1 MKTLF
6 MDSSHKHLIVLLLED
21 KKIVSSVCEECWK
34 KQSEKLF
41 PAVIACMEE
50 ANWNVND
57 LQKVI
62 VSVGPGSY
70 TGVRIAL
77 SVAKVLCTQK
87 NIPLYTLSTLQLYA
101 GLNPNTFVMMDAR
114 SKRAYCA
121 HYDYGNAILN
131 PQIKTLEEISDYL
144 KNHECNVVG
153 DCNLVHYDEVNVDF
167 KANIQALVEHSELVE
182 NIHTLIPCYLKESDA
197 YGK

>member
-6 MDSSHKHLIVLLLED
+6 MDSSHKHLMVVLFEND
-21 KKIVSSVCEECWK
+21 EVKASIIEECWK

-41 PAVIACMEE
+41 PVVINAMNI
-50 ANWNVND
+50 ANFQVDD
-57 LQKVI
+57 LDRIV

-77 SVAKVLCTQK
+77 SVAKVLGTMK
-87 NIPLYTLSTLQLYA
+87 HIEVYTLNTLQLYA
-101 GLNPNTFVMMDAR
+101 GLNDRTFVLMDAR

-121 HYDYGNAILN
+121 CYDQGKEILA
-131 PQIKTLEEISDYL
+131 PQVKTLDEIKQYIENNDVV
-144 KNHECNVVG
+144 VVG
-153 DCNLVHYDEVNVDF
+153 DNTLIDLEMVEVLFENNIKQLLPFAQKVDNIHNLV
-167 KANIQALVEHSELVE
+167 
-182 NIHTLIPCYLKESDA
+182 PCYLKESDA

>member
-6 MDSSHKHLIVLLLED
+6 MDSSHKHLMVILLD
-21 KKIVSSVCEECWK
+21 NQQIVSSIIEECWK

-41 PAVIACMEE
+41 PAIIKCMDEVS
-50 ANWNVND
+50 WTVDD
-57 LQKVI
+57 LNQI
-62 VSVGPGSY
+62 VVSIGPGSY

-77 SVAKVLCTQK
+77 SVAKVLSTTK

-101 GLNPNTFVMMDAR
+101 GVNENVFVLMDAR

-121 HYDYGNAILN
+121 HYDQGHQILM
-131 PQIKTLEEISDYL
+131 PQIKTLDEIKQYL
-144 KNHECNVVG
+144 SEQECNVVG
-153 DCNLVHYDEVNVDF
+153 DCDLIDLSNIDVNF
-167 KANIQALVEHSELVE
+167 EENIRCLLPYAQKVE
-182 NIHTLIPCYLKESDA
+182 NVHTLTPCYLKDSDA